1 MATQNQINELMHL
14 FAEAQPRQGS
24 SWPQRTSTG
33 NDGMLGVLIYL
44 YRTNETAT
52 AGTIS
57 KVMHITTGRVS
68 VLIRKM
74 VEKGLITRETG
85 KEDARVTEISIT
97 DKGRQ
102 IVEELQQQRNDQMG
116 QLIDT
121 IGMERLRAYI
131 ETSKEV
137 WSILKPFNLE
147 F

>member
-14 FAEAQPRQGS
+14 FAKAQPRQGS
-24 SWPQRTSTG
+24 SWQQRTSTG

-52 AGTIS
+52 AGAIS

-85 KEDARVTEISIT
+85 KEDARITEISIT

-102 IVEELQQQRNDQMG
+102 IVEELQKQRNDQMG

-137 WSILKPFNLE
+137 WSILKPINLE